1 MKHDN
6 NNQSEIVERKY
17 SKNDNLKSLDP
28 IIAKILSSRGIT
40 NIEQTN
46 YNLSSLAPISSL
58 ENVNSAVNVLIE
70 NMNEQ
75 IVIVG
80 DYDVDGAT
88 GVSLLMRCLS
98 DFGFTKIDSYQTVSV
113 EASITRE

>member
-6 NNQSEIVERKY
+6 NNQSKIVERKY

-70 NMNEQ
+70 NMNKQ

-80 DYDVDGAT
+80 D
-88 GVSLLMRCLS
+88 
-98 DFGFTKIDSYQTVSV
+98 
-113 EASITRE
+113 